1 MSRVEHVIVSS
12 VALDSKFG
20 LFDFGFEINNN
31 MDPGFYLIDYSLIV
45 RITCLLNNDPKNL
58 QIL

>member
-31 MDPGFYLIDYSLIV
+31 MDPGFYLIDYFIKAKQKF
-45 RITCLLNNDPKNL
+45 TTKFK
-58 QIL
+58 

>member
-12 VALDSKFG
+12 VVLDSKFG

-31 MDPGFYLIDYSLIV
+31 MDPGFYLIDYF
-45 RITCLLNNDPKNL
+45 RKAKQEFTTKFK
-58 QIL
+58 

>member
-12 VALDSKFG
+12 VVLDSKFG

-31 MDPGFYLIDYSLIV
+31 MDPGFYLIE
-45 RITCLLNNDPKNL
+45 
-58 QIL
+58 

>member
-31 MDPGFYLIDYSLIV
+31 MDPGFYLIDYFRKAKQEWL
-45 RITCLLNNDPKNL
+45 RI
-58 QIL
+58 QICRTYW